1 MLRIDSGA
9 QRQCN
14 QVIRYDAIGCA
25 GAMQTSDHLDE
36 IPHPS
41 PRKGKI
47 RKRVRCDAHRNLYF
61 SRLTTSVDLHIQ

>member
-36 IPHPS
+36 IPQQKSTTKTKSENHIFVNMKIPS
-41 PRKGKI
+41 F
-47 RKRVRCDAHRNLYF
+47 YEY
-61 SRLTTSVDLHIQ
+61 

>member
-25 GAMQTSDHLDE
+25 SAIQTSDHLDE
-36 IPHPS
+36 IPQL
-41 PRKGKI
+41 
-47 RKRVRCDAHRNLYF
+47 RNCID
-61 SRLTTSVDLHIQ
+61 LTTDLHLI

>member
-47 RKRVRCDAHRNLYF
+47 IQFRSLKMI
-61 SRLTTSVDLHIQ
+61 SVNGPYVK